1 MGVTSAEE
9 ASVDYSQ
16 VTELVGARGSRAQF
30 ARMCQRYQF
39 AAGFCAGKEVLE
51 VACGAGQGLGFL
63 ARRAKRVVGMDVD
76 EGILAMARGHYG
88 KRIEIR
94 KGNAEALPFA
104 DQSFDVVLLLEAIY
118 YLKQPNCFISE
129 AKRVLRPGGILFVC
143 GPNKDLPDFNPSPF
157 SNCYYGPPEF
167 SSLFESHG
175 FSAQYFGG
183 DPIGPQSLRSWAFQT
198 IKRAAVKLELVP
210 KTMRGKEP
218 LKRFFFGPLVEL
230 PDEVP
235 EEGPPQAAPLAIP
248 SHLPDRRH
256 RVLYAVAQSSS
267 PQC

>member
-1 MGVTSAEE
+1 VTGAEE
-9 ASVDYSQ
+9 AKVDYSE

-76 EGILAMARGHYG
+76 EGILAMPRERYG

-94 KGNAEALPFA
+94 QGNAEALPFA

-118 YLKQPNCFISE
+118 YLRQPQSFIAE
-129 AKRVLRPGGILFVC
+129 AKRVLRSGGILFVC
-143 GPNKDLPDFNPSPF
+143 SANKDLPDFNPSPF
-157 SNCYYGPPEF
+157 SNCYYGPPEL
-167 SSLFESHG
+167 SSLFEANG

-183 DPIGPQSLRSWAFQT
+183 DPVGPQSLRSWAFQT

-218 LKRFFFGPLVEL
+218 LKRLFFGPLVEL

-235 EEGPPQAAPLAIP
+235 EKGPPQAAPIAIP

-256 RVLYAVAQSSS
+256 RVLYAVAQSTSA
-267 PQC
+267 QC